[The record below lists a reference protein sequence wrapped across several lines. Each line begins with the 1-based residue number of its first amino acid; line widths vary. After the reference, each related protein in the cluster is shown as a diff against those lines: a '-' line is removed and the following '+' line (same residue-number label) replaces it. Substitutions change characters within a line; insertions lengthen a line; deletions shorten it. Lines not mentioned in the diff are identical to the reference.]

1 MVSIWEDNM
10 MKKTL
15 LLLLMVAISACGGG
29 NGSAGPSQPPAA
41 NVSPGGIWSG
51 LDSSG
56 SDIIALITEAGRF
69 HFINEDLSQGS
80 GVLSVTNGNR
90 ISGTFQ
96 LVTQLGS
103 TFIDG
108 TTSANCTF
116 TGSVVER
123 QTITATVNCTTTAGL
138 QTQVTAT
145 LAYEALYDR
154 DSSLALVSGN
164 YQAVQE
170 VLNVAGDGTM
180 FSQNAGTG
188 CVVNGQISIIN
199 AAYNAYDV
207 SFTYSN
213 CLGQEAILNGSTF
226 TGLALLDN
234 TEAPEN
240 LGMAVTGD
248 VAGVDVSLILILDR
262 I

>member
-1 MVSIWEDNM
+1 
-10 MKKTL
+10 MKRTL
-15 LLLLMVAISACGGG
+15 LLLLMLAVSGCGD
-29 NGSAGPSQPPAA
+29 GSGRAGPGAPPVT

-56 SDIIALITEAGRF
+56 RDVIALITETGRF

-80 GVLSVTNGNR
+80 GVLSVTGGNQ
-90 ISGTFQ
+90 ISGNFQ
-96 LVTQLGS
+96 LVTQLGF
-103 TFIDG
+103 TFVDG
-108 TTSANCTF
+108 TTSAICTF

-123 QTITATVNCTTTAGL
+123 QTITGSVNCTTTAGL
-138 QTQVTAT
+138 QTQVTAA
-145 LAYEALYDR
+145 LAYETLYDR
-154 DSSLALVSGN
+154 DSSLAMISGN

-170 VLNVAGDGTM
+170 VLNIAANGVM

-188 CVVNGQISIIN
+188 CVVNGQVTVIN

-207 SFTYSN
+207 SFIYGN

-234 TEAPEN
+234 TTLPEEI
-240 LGMAVTGD
+240 GIAVTGD
-248 VAGVDVSLILILDR
+248 VAGVQVSLVLILER
-262 I
+262 V

>member
-1 MVSIWEDNM
+1 M
-10 MKKTL
+10 MKKIL
-15 LLLLMVAISACGGG
+15 LLLLMVVVSSCGGS
-29 NGSAGPSQPPAA
+29 NGSAGPNQAPVA

-51 LDSSG
+51 PDSSG
-56 SDIIALITEAGRF
+56 RDIIALITEAGRF

-80 GVLSVTNGNR
+80 GVLSVTNGNQ
-90 ISGTFQ
+90 ISGNFQ
-96 LVTQLGS
+96 LVTQLGF
-103 TFIDG
+103 TFVDG

-123 QTITATVNCTTTAGL
+123 QTITASVNCTTTAGL

-154 DSSLALVSGN
+154 DSSLAMVSGN

-188 CVVNGQISIIN
+188 CVVNGQIAIIN

-213 CLGQEAILNGSTF
+213 CDGQEAILNGSTF

-234 TEAPEN
+234 TALPEEI
-240 LGMAVTGD
+240 GIAVTGD
-248 VAGVDVSLILILDR
+248 VAGVHVSSVLILER

>member
-1 MVSIWEDNM
+1 M
-10 MKKTL
+10 MQRTL
-15 LLLLMVAISACGGG
+15 LMFLMLAVSGCGGG
-29 NGSAGPSQPPAA
+29 SGGAGPSPPPVTNA
-41 NVSPGGIWSG
+41 SPGGIWSG
-51 LDSSG
+51 PDSSG
-56 SDIIALITEAGRF
+56 RDVIALITETGRF

-80 GVLSVTNGNR
+80 GVLSVTGGNQ
-90 ISGTFQ
+90 INGTFQ
-96 LVTQLGS
+96 LVTQLGY
-103 TFIDG
+103 TFVDG
-108 TTSANCTF
+108 TTSANCSF

-123 QTITATVNCTTTAGL
+123 QTITGSVNCTTTAGL

-154 DSSLALVSGN
+154 DSSLAMVSGN

-170 VLNVAGDGTM
+170 VLNIAADGTV
-180 FSQNAGTG
+180 FSQNAGTA
-188 CVVNGQISIIN
+188 CVVNGQVTIIN

-234 TEAPEN
+234 TTLPEEI
-240 LGMAVTGD
+240 GIAVTGD
-248 VAGVDVSLILILDR
+248 VVGVHVSLVLILER
-262 I
+262 V